1 MKSVKIVLAVLMA
14 SSLLISAGCAQSILG
29 VQPIP
34 PSGKIERQ
42 ELVAIFSSL
51 ISSNIPLGLER
62 ESYNGVKI
70 ERMRNA
76 FSQTVIDPN
85 WGPLTR
91 AEAIVVEMRRGDP
104 AAAVGLALVG
114 PLDNAHYYVVVA
126 DRATNGVVVGL
137 VDTYSGKIFDWNTC
151 QPAGLLAM

>member
-14 SSLLISAGCAQSILG
+14 SSLLISAGCA
-29 VQPIP
+29 QPIP